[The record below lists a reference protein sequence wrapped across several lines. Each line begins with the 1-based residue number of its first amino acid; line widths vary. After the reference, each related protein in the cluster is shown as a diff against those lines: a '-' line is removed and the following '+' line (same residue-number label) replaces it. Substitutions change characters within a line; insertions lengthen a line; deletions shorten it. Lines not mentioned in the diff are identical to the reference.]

1 MNKYEKLIEH
11 IINDETEKA
20 RALFHTIVV
29 EKSRDIYESLID
41 EEDLNEVGCN
51 EVDDLVDEVTC
62 DEEGMNEEED
72 ESEYG
77 DTSDWA
83 PDADSDKEG
92 ESDFDIDTDG
102 DAGFGGEEGEGD
114 IEDRVMD
121 LESAFD
127 ELQARFDELMA
138 DEANEPEHND
148 GFEDPDFG
156 GEESFGADDKG
167 TQEFFEEEEWPKDEE
182 DEEEDIE
189 ETLVREYV
197 EKVGDTGQKTEGGE
211 VGKGGTATIQK
222 QNPLAKPNRMGGESF
237 KLGQNGAKDPSGTT
251 AQKGENNAYK
261 KGQGELDLGKRNVNQ
276 PGGNKGA
283 QNFYSKKEKAS
294 SAEGQTTDSKLSVN
308 TKSVGGK
315 IKR

>member
-1 MNKYEKLIEH
+1 MEPEMDGG
-11 IINDETEKA
+11 DELGEPDM
-20 RALFHTIVV
+20 H
-29 EKSRDIYESLID
+29 
-41 EEDLNEVGCN
+41 GG
-51 EVDDLVDEVTC
+51 
-62 DEEGMNEEED
+62 DEEGMDDMGGD
-72 ESEYG
+72 EFG
-77 DTSDWA
+77 
-83 PDADSDKEG
+83 ADD
-92 ESDFDIDTDG
+92 
-102 DAGFGGEEGEGD
+102 EEGE
-114 IEDRVMD
+114 IEDRVVD
-121 LESAFD
+121 LEDALD
-127 ELQARFDELMA
+127 ELKAEFAKLMDE
-138 DEANEPEHND
+138 EPGEGD
-148 GFEDPDFG
+148 ADFG
-156 GEESFGADDKG
+156 
-167 TQEFFEEEEWPKDEE
+167 DEE
-182 DEEEDIE
+182 GMEMGDEEGDEMPE
-189 ETLVREYV
+189 GFVREYV